1 VSRVE
6 TIEQRGHS
14 TDRGRYVTTTFLRW
28 MYLRSVFHRGYVLTS
43 GLYFVVAA
51 HLSASQLVLLGT
63 IMSLTLVVCDIPAG
77 VWADAI
83 GRRWPLVIG
92 QLLLGAGMVL
102 TGLVTTFPLLV
113 VTQMLWG
120 LGWAFLNG
128 ADSAWLNDELNDP
141 HRIARLLT
149 VSARWD
155 RAGGASG
162 MIALGLL
169 AWATSLATAIVVS
182 GVAMAL
188 LAVLVTLRFQERHFT
203 PTREKRWAASRAVF
217 QRGMSLSRRDH
228 EILLVSL
235 ATVLLNAAATVSW
248 LYPKQLITLGF
259 PSDPVLWYALLGIV
273 SAALG
278 FVALRVVEARI
289 DGVGSARRFYALA
302 CFSGALGLLVL
313 AVAPVALIGGIGVL
327 VMTGLADSVTRAI
340 SVVWVNRRTRSD
352 VRATVHSFLS
362 QAESIGEISG
372 GVALAAVAQATNTA
386 ITLIIA
392 GTLIATTGLMVA
404 RSRADRHAVV

>member
-1 VSRVE
+1 
-6 TIEQRGHS
+6 
-14 TDRGRYVTTTFLRW
+14 

-43 GLYFVVAA
+43 ALYFVVAA

-63 IMSLTLVVCDIPAG
+63 IMSLPLVVCDIPAG

-113 VTQMLWG
+113 VTQLLWG
-120 LGWAFLNG
+120 LGWGFLNG
-128 ADSAWLNDELNDP
+128 ADSAWLNDELNDSQ
-141 HRIARLLT
+141 RIARLLT
-149 VSARWD
+149 ASARWE

-188 LAVLVTLRFQERHFT
+188 LAVLVTVRFKERHFT

-235 ATVLLNAAATVSW
+235 ATVLFNAAAMVSW

-259 PSDPVLWYALLGIV
+259 PSDPVLWYAMLGIV
-273 SAALG
+273 SSAIG

-289 DGVGSARRFYALA
+289 DGVGSARRFYAVA
-302 CFSGALGLLVL
+302 CFIGALGLLVL
-313 AVAPVALIGGIGVL
+313 AAAPVALIGGVGVL
-327 VMTGLADSVTRAI
+327 FMKGIADSVTRPI
-340 SVVWVNRRTRSD
+340 SVVWVNRRTMTD

-362 QAESIGEISG
+362 QTESIGEISG
-372 GVALAAVAQATNTA
+372 GVALAAVAQATSTA
-386 ITLIIA
+386 MTLMTASALIVIT
-392 GTLIATTGLMVA
+392 GFMVA
-404 RSRADRHAVV
+404 RSRADRQAAV

>member
-1 VSRVE
+1 
-6 TIEQRGHS
+6 
-14 TDRGRYVTTTFLRW
+14 
-28 MYLRSVFHRGYVLTS
+28 MYMRSVVHRGYVLTS
-43 GLYFVVAA
+43 GLYFVVTA

-77 VWADAI
+77 VWADTI
-83 GRRWPLVIG
+83 GRRWSLVMG
-92 QLLLGAGMVL
+92 QLVLGAGMVL

-113 VTQMLWG
+113 VTQLLWG

-141 HRIARLLT
+141 HRIARVLT
-149 VSARWD
+149 ASARWD

-162 MIALGLL
+162 MIVLGLL

-188 LAVLVTLRFQERHFT
+188 LALFVTVRFTERHFT
-203 PTREKRWAASRAVF
+203 PTRQKRCAASRAVF

-228 EILLVSL
+228 EILLVFL
-235 ATVLLNAAATVSW
+235 ATVLFNAAAMVSW
-248 LYPKQLITLGF
+248 LYPKQLITPGL
-259 PSDPVLWYALLGIV
+259 PRAPVLWYALLGIGS
-273 SAALG
+273 SASG
-278 FVALRVVEARI
+278 FVALRVVEGRI
-289 DGVGSARRFYALA
+289 DGLGSARRFYALA

-313 AVAPVALIGGIGVL
+313 AVAPVALIGGVGVL
-327 VMTGLADSVTRAI
+327 CMTGLADSVTRSI
-340 SVVWVNRRTRSD
+340 GVVWVNRRTRSD

-372 GVALAAVAQATNTA
+372 GVALAAVAQATSTA
-386 ITLIIA
+386 LTLTLA
-392 GTLIATTGLMVA
+392 SALIATTGVMVA
-404 RSRADRHAVV
+404 RSRADRHAVGWSGWT